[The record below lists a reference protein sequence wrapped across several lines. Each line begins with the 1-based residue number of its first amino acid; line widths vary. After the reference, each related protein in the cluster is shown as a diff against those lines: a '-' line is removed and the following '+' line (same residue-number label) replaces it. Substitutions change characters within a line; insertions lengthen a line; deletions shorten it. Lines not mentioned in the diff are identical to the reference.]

1 MEAALR
7 RPELDARRQALRH
20 HPHWQL
26 HRDTYKKA
34 RGVKRELVAQWN
46 IAWNQAGRSLDFPD
60 FDTWIMTD
68 DGQHNVGYFKNDPR
82 LPKKFI
88 RNHQT

>member
-7 RPELDARRQALRH
+7 RPELDARRQASRH

-34 RGVKRELVAQWN
+34 RGVKRELVVQWN

-60 FDTWIMTD
+60 FEAWIMSD
-68 DGQHNVGYFKNDPR
+68 DGQRIVQHFKGR
-82 LPKKFI
+82 TGLPKKYI
-88 RNHQT
+88 RS